1 MEVTTMAKETPIMAT
16 PRTDTRIDRHGF
28 VPGVANL
35 ALDVVDRGQSTA
47 IALLH
52 DARGELRAVIE
63 GGIELAEKA
72 TTSLFRFARKATSRI
87 DDGLSETLS
96 SVERIVTGAVRSA
109 RDTTRAA
116 TDLANTAIGGV
127 AGGAPTATA

>member
-1 MEVTTMAKETPIMAT
+1 MAKEATIMAT
-16 PRTDTRIDRHGF
+16 PKTETRIDRNGF
-28 VPGVANL
+28 VPGVAHL
-35 ALDVVDRGQSTA
+35 ALDVVDRGQTTA

-52 DARGELRAVIE
+52 DARGEVRAVVD

-87 DDGLSETLS
+87 DEGVAETLGS
-96 SVERIVTGAVRSA
+96 IERVVTGAVRSA

-116 TDLANTAIGGV
+116 ADLANTAIGGV
-127 AGGAPTATA
+127 AGGNPTAAA